1 MYMTENKCDCGEEST
16 KGCHGV
22 KEGEIFSIYYCD
34 LCYTNRDFLT
44 KGKKDE
50 TANAIQKD

>member
-1 MYMTENKCDCGEEST
+1 MTENKCDCGEEST